1 MTAAQQWAEEL
12 DAWRIDPEILAA
24 APESPYG
31 GFPPEL
37 FAADDDRESPLL
49 DLARAAL
56 PADGSGTALDVGV
69 GAGAGS
75 VGLAGRLA
83 HLHAV
88 DEQPSMLRAVAQAA
102 RERSLDLTTYE
113 GRWPDLADQVPVCDV
128 ALCSHVFYNVR
139 DLVPFVRGLT
149 AHARAAV
156 VVELTGTHPLVRLKP
171 MWQEVHGQPRPD
183 GPSAELALAVLRET
197 GLEPT
202 VTERVYEPIERAG
215 RLHEIW
221 VDFTRRQL
229 CLPPDRN
236 ADVAEL
242 MHRHPPGRRR
252 AVVLTWPGG
261 GRG

>member
-1 MTAAQQWAEEL
+1 MTAAQQWADEL
-12 DAWRIDPEILAA
+12 AAWAIDPEILAA

-37 FAADDDRESPLL
+37 FAADDDRDSPLL
-49 DLARAAL
+49 DLARVGL

-75 VGLAGRLA
+75 VGLAGNLA
-83 HLHAV
+83 HLNAV
-88 DEQPSMLRAVAQAA
+88 DEQPSMLSAVTKAA
-102 RERSLDLTTYE
+102 HDRGLDLTTYE
-113 GRWPDLADQVPVCDV
+113 GRWPDLAARVPVCDV

-139 DLVPFVRGLT
+139 DLVPFARALT
-149 AHARAAV
+149 AHARDSV

-171 MWQEVHGQPRPD
+171 LWEEVHGQPRPD
-183 GPSAELALAVLRET
+183 GPSAELALRVLRES

-202 VTERVYEPIERAG
+202 VTERGYAPIERTG
-215 RLHEIW
+215 RLHAIW

-242 MHRHPPGRRR
+242 MRRHPPAPRRV
-252 AVVLTWPGG
+252 VVLRWPGG
-261 GRG
+261 GQA